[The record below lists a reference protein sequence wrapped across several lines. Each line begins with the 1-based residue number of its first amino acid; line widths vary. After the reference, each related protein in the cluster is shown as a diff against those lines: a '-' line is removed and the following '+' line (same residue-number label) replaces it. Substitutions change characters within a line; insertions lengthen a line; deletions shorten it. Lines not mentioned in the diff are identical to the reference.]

1 MNWEVENI
9 DSTKEIRDLSERLK
23 VSNTTASLLVS
34 RGIKTFEGAKT
45 FFRPSLDDL
54 HDPFLMK
61 DMDKAVIRIL
71 DAVKKE
77 EKILI
82 YGDYDVDGTS
92 SVALVC
98 KFLRTNTKNQIGTY
112 IPDRYDEGYGI
123 SFKSIDYALDN
134 DFTLIIALDC
144 GIKAIDKVDYANK
157 NNIDYII
164 CDHHKPGKTIPAAV
178 AVLNPLR
185 EDCNYPFKFLCGCGI
200 GFKLIQALSARQEQ
214 WESNVENYLDLVAV
228 AIGADMVPLVGENRT
243 LCHFGLKIINSSP
256 TTGLKAII
264 RGINKPEITLGEV
277 SFYIAPR
284 INSAG
289 RIKHGNN
296 AVELLLEDNFDN
308 AISFSKE
315 IDEFNIQRRGLDK
328 LITNEAL
335 EQIEENEEQRDF
347 TTVVFKEDWHKG
359 VIGIVASRLIEK
371 YYRPTL
377 VFTKSN
383 DVLAA
388 SARSV
393 KGFDVYNAIESCKEH
408 LIQFGGHKY
417 AAGLTLKPESYFAF
431 KQSFEEYV
439 KTTIDKKLLTPII
452 NVNEKIK
459 LTDITPKF
467 YRILKQFAPFGP
479 ANKQPVFYSDNLLDT
494 GYCKTVGEDDK
505 HLKLSLS
512 QANSEVFKSIGF
524 GLGDKLSLIENKT
537 QFKAVFNIDENNWNG
552 IKSIQ
557 LKLLDIKNN
566 D

>member
-200 GFKLIQALSARQEQ
+200 GFKLIQGLSARQEQ

-552 IKSIQ
+552 LKSIQ

>member
-82 YGDYDVDGTS
+82 YGDYDVDGTT

-164 CDHHKPGKTIPAAV
+164 CDHHKPGETIPAAV

-200 GFKLIQALSARQEQ
+200 GFKLIQGLSARQEQ

-264 RGINKPEITLGEV
+264 RGVNKPEITLGEV

>member
-164 CDHHKPGKTIPAAV
+164 CDHHKPGETIPAAV

-264 RGINKPEITLGEV
+264 RGVNKPEITLGEV

-335 EQIEENEEQRDF
+335 EQIEENEEQSDF

>member
-9 DSTKEIRDLSERLK
+9 DSTKEIRDLSETLK

-61 DMDKAVIRIL
+61 DMDNAVIRIL

-82 YGDYDVDGTS
+82 YGDYDVDGTT

-123 SFKSIDYALDN
+123 SFKSIDYALDHN
-134 DFTLIIALDC
+134 FTLIIALDC

-164 CDHHKPGKTIPAAV
+164 CDHHKPAETIPAAV

-185 EDCNYPFKFLCGCGI
+185 EGCNYPFKFLCGCGI

-264 RGINKPEITLGEV
+264 RGVNKPEITLGEV

-552 IKSIQ
+552 LKSIQ

>member
-61 DMDKAVIRIL
+61 DMDNAVIRIL

-164 CDHHKPGKTIPAAV
+164 CDHHKPGETIPAAV

-200 GFKLIQALSARQEQ
+200 GFKLIQGLSARQEQ

-264 RGINKPEITLGEV
+264 RGVNKPEITLGEV

>member
-82 YGDYDVDGTS
+82 YGDYDVDGTT

-200 GFKLIQALSARQEQ
+200 GFKLIQGLSARQEQ

>member
-200 GFKLIQALSARQEQ
+200 GFKLIQGLSARQEQ

-264 RGINKPEITLGEV
+264 RGVNKPEITLGEV

>member
-23 VSNTTASLLVS
+23 VSNITASSLVS

-61 DMDKAVIRIL
+61 DMDNAVIRIL

-164 CDHHKPGKTIPAAV
+164 CDHHKPGETIPAAV

-264 RGINKPEITLGEV
+264 RGVNKPEITLGEV

>member
-9 DSTKEIRDLSERLK
+9 DSTKEIRYLSERLK

-200 GFKLIQALSARQEQ
+200 GFKLIQGLSARQEQ

-264 RGINKPEITLGEV
+264 RGVNKPEITLGEV

>member
-61 DMDKAVIRIL
+61 DMDNAVIRIL

-264 RGINKPEITLGEV
+264 RGVNKPEITLGEV

>member
-164 CDHHKPGKTIPAAV
+164 CDHHKPAETIPAAV

-264 RGINKPEITLGEV
+264 RGVNKPEITLGEV

-335 EQIEENEEQRDF
+335 EQIEENEEQSDF

>member
-164 CDHHKPGKTIPAAV
+164 CDHHKPGETIPAAV

>member
-1 MNWEVENI
+1 MDWEVENI
-9 DSTKEIRDLSERLK
+9 DSTKEIKDLSEMLK

-45 FFRPSLDDL
+45 FFRPSLDHL

-61 DMDKAVIRIL
+61 DMDKAVARIL
-71 DAVKKE
+71 DAVEKD

-98 KFLRTNTKNQIGTY
+98 KFLRANTKNQIGTY

-144 GIKAIDKVDYANK
+144 GIKAIDKIKYANK
-157 NNIDYII
+157 KNIDYII
-164 CDHHKPGKTIPAAV
+164 CDHHKPAENIPAAV

-185 EDCNYPFKFLCGCGI
+185 TDCNYPFKFLCGCGI

-228 AIGADMVPLVGENRT
+228 AIGADLVPLVGENRT

-264 RGINKPEITLGEV
+264 RGINKPEITLSEV

-315 IDEFNIQRRGLDK
+315 IDEFNIERRGLDK

-335 EQIEENEEQRDF
+335 EQIEDNEEQSDF
-347 TTVVFKEDWHKG
+347 TTVVFQEDWHKG

-371 YYRPTL
+371 HYRPTL

-388 SARSV
+388 SARSI

-417 AAGLTLKPESYFAF
+417 AAGLTLKPENYFAF
-431 KQSFEEYV
+431 KKSFEEYV
-439 KTTIDKKLLTPII
+439 KKTIDKKLLTPII
-452 NVNEKIK
+452 NVNEKIE

-479 ANKQPVFYSDNLLDT
+479 ANKQPVFYSENLLDT

-512 QANSEVFKSIGF
+512 QENSDVFKSIGF
-524 GLGDKLSLIENKT
+524 GLGDKLSLIKNKT

-552 IKSIQ
+552 QSSIQ

>member
-82 YGDYDVDGTS
+82 YGDYDVDGTT

-164 CDHHKPGKTIPAAV
+164 CDHHKPAETIPAAV

-214 WESNVENYLDLVAV
+214 WESYVENYLDLVAV

-264 RGINKPEITLGEV
+264 RGVNKPEITLGEV

>member
-61 DMDKAVIRIL
+61 DMDNAVIRIL

-164 CDHHKPGKTIPAAV
+164 CDHHKPGETIPAAA

-185 EDCNYPFKFLCGCGI
+185 EGCNYPFKFLCGCGI

-264 RGINKPEITLGEV
+264 RGVNKPEITLGEV

>member
-23 VSNTTASLLVS
+23 VSNITASLLVS

-61 DMDKAVIRIL
+61 DMDNAVIRIL

-164 CDHHKPGKTIPAAV
+164 CDHHKPGETIPAAV

-264 RGINKPEITLGEV
+264 RGVNKPEITLGEV

-439 KTTIDKKLLTPII
+439 KKNIDKKLLTPII

>member
-23 VSNTTASLLVS
+23 VSNITASLLVS

-61 DMDKAVIRIL
+61 DMDNAVIRIL

-82 YGDYDVDGTS
+82 YGDYDVDGTT

-164 CDHHKPGKTIPAAV
+164 CDHHKPGETIPAAV

-264 RGINKPEITLGEV
+264 RGVNKPEITLGEV

>member
-1 MNWEVENI
+1 MYWEVNSA
-9 DSTKEIRDLSERLK
+9 DSKKEIKTLSKQLN
-23 VSNTTASLLVS
+23 VCNTTASLLVT
-34 RGIKTFEGAKT
+34 RDIKTFEDAKS
-45 FFRPSLDDL
+45 FFRPSLDHL

-61 DMDKAVIRIL
+61 DMDKAVKRIL
-71 DAVKKE
+71 EAISND

-98 KFLRTNTKNQIGTY
+98 KFLRNNTTNQVSTY

-123 SFKSIDYALDN
+123 SYQSIDYAADN
-134 DFTLIIALDC
+134 EFSLVIALDC
-144 GIKAIDKVDYANK
+144 GIKAVDKISYANNK
-157 NNIDYII
+157 NIDYII
-164 CDHHKPGKTIPAAV
+164 CDHHKPESVIPDAI

-185 EDCNYPFKFLCGCGI
+185 GDCSYPFKYLCGCGI
-200 GFKLIQALSARQEQ
+200 GFKLIQALDITQDD
-214 WESNVENYLDLVAV
+214 WESNIENYLDLVAV
-228 AIGADMVPLVGENRT
+228 AIGADLVPLIGENRT
-243 LCHFGLKIINSSP
+243 LCYFGLKVINLSP
-256 TTGLKAII
+256 TIGLKAII
-264 RGINKPEITLGEV
+264 RGINKPEITLSEV

-296 AVELLLEDNFDN
+296 AVELLLEENFDN

-315 IDEFNIQRRGLDK
+315 IDNFNLQRRGLDQ
-328 LITNEAL
+328 LITSQAL
-335 EQIEENEEQRDF
+335 KQIESNEEQKDF
-347 TTVVFKEDWHKG
+347 TTVVFKKDWHKG

-393 KGFDVYNAIESCKEH
+393 KGYDVYNAIESCKEH

-417 AAGLTLKPESYFAF
+417 AAGLTLKPENYLAF
-431 KQSFEEYV
+431 KTSFEKHV
-439 KTTIDKKLLTPII
+439 KKTIKKEMLTPTIT
-452 NVNEKIK
+452 VEEKIQFSE
-459 LTDITPKF
+459 ITPKF
-467 YRILKQFAPFGP
+467 FRILKQFAPFGP
-479 ANKQPVFYSDNLLDT
+479 SNKQPVFWSDNLNDT
-494 GYCKTVGEDDK
+494 GYCKTVGEEGK

-512 QANSEVFKSIGF
+512 QDNSDIFKAIAF
-524 GLGDKLSLIENKT
+524 GLGDKLSLVKNKA
-537 QFKAVFNIDENNWNG
+537 QFKAAFNIDENNWNG
-552 IKSIQ
+552 VKSVQ
-557 LKLLDIKNN
+557 LELLDIKSN

>member
-23 VSNTTASLLVS
+23 VSNITASLLVS

-61 DMDKAVIRIL
+61 DMDNAVIRIL

-164 CDHHKPGKTIPAAV
+164 CDHHKPGETIPAAV

-200 GFKLIQALSARQEQ
+200 GFKLIQGLSARQEQ

-552 IKSIQ
+552 LKSIQ